1 MSNLDGRRAVIDKVT
16 SILKNVKGFH
26 AVCELDKE
34 ECKAILEREMGAE
47 KCVLGGLGRGF
58 NAGIREVIKRE
69 VVLAVLHD
77 KTCVWPPEK
86 VQIICMGEVIGE
98 EIRTEEELKEFKERK
113 DVVLLGDTF
122 VIYKDRLSEA
132 FSQLSYFLFPPL
144 SVIELKDVDEI
155 YSVVAA
161 MPSPPGDTYIKE
173 KMEKLGIDVSRIDFG
188 TEIIGFNICC

>member
-1 MSNLDGRRAVIDKVT
+1 MSNLSNRKAVVEKVI

-26 AVCELDKE
+26 AICELDKE
-34 ECKAILEREMGAE
+34 DCKAILELEMRAE

-58 NAGIREVIKRE
+58 NAGMREVVKRE

-77 KTCVWPPEK
+77 KSYVWPPEK

-98 EIRTEEELKEFKERK
+98 EIRTEEELRELKERK

-122 VIYKDRLSEA
+122 MIYRDKVSEA

-144 SVIELKDVDEI
+144 SVPELKDFDEI
-155 YSVVAA
+155 YNAVAA
-161 MPSPPGDTYIKE
+161 MPSPPVDIYIKE
-173 KMEKLGIDVSRIDFG
+173 KMRRLGIDVSRIDFG
-188 TEIIGFNICC
+188 TEVIGFNIC